1 MIKYKECFFNNHN
14 CGPINKETKKAVIKE
29 AHILSRAATMSQLTG
44 EVNGQNEV
52 YRAST
57 GKSEGWKKASAYH
70 CFCGNHDD
78 KVFKPIE
85 DDNEFNPKDKEHLF
99 LHSFRSFAYSYHKK
113 RIEMDNLYLFF
124 RPFSGENSIIN
135 VLDEDELRKRFAD
148 HMFSH
153 QRIKE
158 KLVKIYENKNFDDLK
173 YKVFIL
179 NKKFPLASAGTLM
192 ANIISETSKSI
203 VYYDQTEPQLAR
215 PGIMLT
221 VFPDPHKDQTNIILA
236 CLKSNRNGTIFL
248 NKFNG
253 IGSKQL
259 FLGLSSLMLITNRE
273 NTFFHPAYWRT
284 IQSNSKVNQLNREL
298 QKKRGF
304 DLLNG
309 NLQLSEFNLFKKELT
324 SEQLLLK

>member
-1 MIKYKECFFNNHN
+1 MKKYKECFIKNGG
-14 CGPINKETKKAVIKE
+14 CGPINKETKKAVRKE
-29 AHILSRAATMSQLTG
+29 THILSRAATMSQLTG

-113 RIEMDNLYLFF
+113 RIEMDRIYSLFF
-124 RPFSGENSIIN
+124 GFSKSSFNIISK
-135 VLDEDELRKRFAD
+135 DELNTRYKD

-153 QRIKE
+153 QRIRE
-158 KLVKIYENKNFDDLK
+158 KLVEIYDNKSFNDLK
-173 YKVFIL
+173 YKVFIIK
-179 NKKFPLASAGTLM
+179 KKFPFASAGTLI
-192 ANIISETSKSI
+192 ANIVSEEMTSI
-203 VYYDQTEPQLAR
+203 VYYDESESQLAR

-221 VFPDPHKDQTNIILA
+221 VFPDTHKDQTNVILA
-236 CLKSNRNGTIFL
+236 CLKSDKNGIFFL
-248 NKFNG
+248 RKFND
-253 IGSKQL
+253 IKQKQL
-259 FLGLSSLMLITNRE
+259 FLGLSSLMLTTNRE
-273 NTFFHPAYWRT
+273 NTFFHPVYWHA
-284 IQSNSKVNQLNREL
+284 IQNNSKTDKLNIEL